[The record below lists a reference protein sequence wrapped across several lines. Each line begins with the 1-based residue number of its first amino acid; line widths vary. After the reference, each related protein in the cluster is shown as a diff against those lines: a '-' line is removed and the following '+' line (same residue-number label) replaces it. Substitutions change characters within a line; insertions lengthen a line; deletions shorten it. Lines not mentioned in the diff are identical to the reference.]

1 MLAMASNA
9 IERTEGFWL
18 GRWGAVAGEA
28 VRMIEQKDQNGAKRY
43 LQSTLAEFIA
53 SPVPAEETRA
63 LLRPYLGGKK

>member
-1 MLAMASNA
+1 
-9 IERTEGFWL
+9 
-18 GRWGAVAGEA
+18 
-28 VRMIEQKDQNGAKRY
+28 MIEQKDERGAKRY

>member
-1 MLAMASNA
+1 MNGS
-9 IERTEGFWL
+9 EHTDSFWL

-28 VRMIEQKDQNGAKRY
+28 TRMIEQKDPKAAQRY

-53 SPVPAEETRA
+53 SPVPAEETRR